1 MRPAPFEYH
10 RAETIEHALELLA
23 AFGEEGRPIAGG
35 QSLVPMMNFRL
46 ARPSHLVDVN
56 RLAHN
61 TIEQTDAMLRIGAL
75 TRHCQLFDSALIAKR
90 LPALSAAVHYIGHP
104 TIRRNGSIGGS
115 IAHAD
120 PTAELPASAVL
131 ADAEIVVRS
140 VEGERRINAGEF
152 FLSAYV
158 TALEPGEMVVAVE
171 FPLPSETA
179 TGSFIELGER
189 SGDFAIASV
198 GVTID
203 HSDGQITRAAM
214 VCSGADLVPI
224 RAPEVEAFL
233 PGQRLDDVASREA
246 GRMFAGSIDPAD
258 DHIAPAEYRKN
269 LIAELTHRAIQ
280 SACAKA
286 LEKR

>member
-10 RAETIEHALELLA
+10 RAESIDHALELLA
-23 AFGEEGRPIAGG
+23 AFGDEARPIAGG

-46 ARPSHLVDVN
+46 ARPSHLIDIN
-56 RLAHN
+56 RLPHHA
-61 TIEQTDAMLRIGAL
+61 IERTDSLLRIGAL
-75 TRHCQLFDSALIAKR
+75 TRHHQLFNSDLIAAR

-140 VEGERRINAGEF
+140 LEGERRVKADAF

-158 TALEPGEMVVAVE
+158 TSLEPGEMVVAVE
-171 FPLPSETA
+171 FPLPQETS
-179 TGSFIELGER
+179 TGTFIELGER

-203 HSDGQITRAAM
+203 HSDGRITRAAM
-214 VCSGADLVPI
+214 VCGGADLVPI
-224 RAPEVEAFL
+224 RAPDVEAFL
-233 PGQRLDDVASREA
+233 LDQGLDVVASEEA
-246 GRMFAGSIDPAD
+246 GRIFADSIDPAD
-258 DHIAPAEYRKN
+258 DHIASADYRRN
-269 LIAELTHRAIQ
+269 LIAQLTHRAIA
-280 SACAKA
+280 SACARA
-286 LEKR
+286 LEKP